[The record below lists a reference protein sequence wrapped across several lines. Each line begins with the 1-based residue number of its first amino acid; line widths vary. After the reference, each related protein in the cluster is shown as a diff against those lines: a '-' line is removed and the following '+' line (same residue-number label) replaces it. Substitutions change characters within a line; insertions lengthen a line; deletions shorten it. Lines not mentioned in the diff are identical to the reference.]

1 MKKLMLLIG
10 QAEPDDTLN
19 TMTELGLEFAI
30 VSSETD
36 IENASTEVTVETADV
51 NAFVQKVESI
61 FVDLA
66 YKLEMLTA
74 VIDIETGEPVFEQ

>member
-19 TMTELGLEFAI
+19 AMTSLGLEFAI

-36 IENASTEVTVETADV
+36 LENASTEVTVETNDV
-51 NAFVQKVESI
+51 NAFVQKVEST
-61 FVDLA
+61 FVDQT
-66 YKLEMLTA
+66 YELEMLSA

>member
-1 MKKLMLLIG
+1 MLVIG

-19 TMTELGLEFAI
+19 AMTSLDLEFAI

-36 IENASTEVTVETADV
+36 LENASTEVTVETADV

-61 FVDLA
+61 FVDQA
-66 YKLEMLTA
+66 YELEMLTA

>member
-1 MKKLMLLIG
+1 MKKLMLVIG

-19 TMTELGLEFAI
+19 AMTSLDLEFAI

-36 IENASTEVTVETADV
+36 LENASTEVTVETADV

-61 FVDLA
+61 FVDQA
-66 YKLEMLTA
+66 YELEMLTA

>member
-19 TMTELGLEFAI
+19 TMTELGLEFSI

-61 FVDLA
+61 FVDQA
-66 YKLEMLTA
+66 YELEMLMA

>member
-51 NAFVQKVESI
+51 NDFVQKVESI
-61 FVDLA
+61 FVDQA
-66 YKLEMLTA
+66 YELEMLMA